1 MSELFNTPF
10 VEPVSPELF
19 TASLGAGWGAG
30 LRPGSKKKKNG
41 NKKPR
46 QITLANSRAPELVL
60 KFVIAPSIC
69 DVDTIH
75 FSGNTVLVLTLT
87 VQ

>member
-46 QITLANSRAPELVL
+46 QIMLVDSRATELVL

-75 FSGNTVLVLTLT
+75 FPVTLC
-87 VQ
+87 

>member
-1 MSELFNTPF
+1 MAQS
-10 VEPVSPELF
+10 
-19 TASLGAGWGAG
+19 SLNLSLSLSRRSFSRQALVPGGALDSGRD
-30 LRPGSKKKKNG
+30 LKRTEG

-46 QITLANSRAPELVL
+46 QIMLVDSRATELVL

-75 FSGNTVLVLTLT
+75 FPVTLC
-87 VQ
+87 